1 MGRMG
6 KPLLGKSIVITRA
19 REQAAELS
27 QLLEEYGAHV
37 IEFPTIEIV
46 PPDRW
51 KPVDRAIDNLG
62 SYQWLI
68 FTSTNGVRFFLNR
81 LRLKKRRLAEFKGLQ
96 FCAIGPRTAQEV
108 EKAGVTVD
116 IVPDQYC
123 AEALVRRFAVEELKG
138 KRILLARAKK
148 ARDILPK
155 ELSTL
160 GATVDVVEVYQTIAP
175 NLSRGEIEKVFQGN
189 KIDVITFTS
198 SSTADHFL
206 RLYEE
211 KMGPKPPLAG
221 VAIAAIGPITAD
233 TLQRRGLSPH
243 IIPTSF
249 TIRGLTEAI
258 VDYFAGKA

>member
-6 KPLLGKSIVITRA
+6 KPLLGKRIVITRA

-27 QLLEEYGAHV
+27 RLLEEYGAHV

-46 PPDRW
+46 PPDSW
-51 KPVDRAIDNLG
+51 KPADRAIDELG

-68 FTSTNGVRFFLNR
+68 FTSTNGVTFFLNR
-81 LRLKKRRLAEFKGLQ
+81 LRLKKRRLAEFKGLG

-108 EKAGVTVD
+108 EKAGVKVD

-138 KRILLARAKK
+138 KRILIPRAKR

-155 ELSTL
+155 ELRTL

-175 NLSRGEIEKVFQGN
+175 NLSRGEVERVFRGN
-189 KIDVITFTS
+189 TIDVITFTS
-198 SSTADHFL
+198 SLTVDHFL

-211 KMGPKPPLAG
+211 KTGSKPLLAG
-221 VAIAAIGPITAD
+221 VAVAAIGPVTAD
-233 TLQRRGLSPH
+233 TLRRRGLSPR
-243 IIPTSF
+243 IIPASF
-249 TIRGLTEAI
+249 TMRGLTEAI
-258 VDYFAGKA
+258 VDYFAGRA